1 MPCKDQRTSLE
12 INSVL
17 TKAITVQL
25 SLLCHIKMEE
35 TGSAG
40 ALPLR
45 INKHYSLEL
54 QIEKKVERQ

>member
-1 MPCKDQRTSLE
+1 MNNT
-12 INSVL
+12 V

-25 SLLCHIKMEE
+25 QALCHIQMGE
-35 TGSAG
+35 TGNAG

-45 INKHYSLEL
+45 INKHCSLEL